1 MIYANVFM
9 YIQYV
14 RVYDKLYR
22 CMFNL
27 TLHVVDT
34 FCRFSFEKSLIFF
47 DIFFSFVGKNEGQAT
62 FLCVFLSAV
71 HRSRDVTASSWSF
84 AGRSFG
90 TPGEKTNEQTN
101 KWVFFNIRN
110 KIKYN
115 NISNNQMQYNW
126 TMQAHLTVGLVWT

>member
-1 MIYANVFM
+1 MIYAKVYM
-9 YIQYV
+9 YMQYV

-27 TLHVVDT
+27 TLHVVET

-47 DIFFSFVGKNEGQAT
+47 DIFFSFVGKHEGQVT

-90 TPGEKTNEQTN
+90 TPGEKTNKQMR
-101 KWVFFNIRN
+101 FFLIYEIRSNIIIYQIIRCSIIGPC
-110 KIKYN
+110 KHI
-115 NISNNQMQYNW
+115 
-126 TMQAHLTVGLVWT
+126 

>member
-47 DIFFSFVGKNEGQAT
+47 DIFFSFVGINEGQAT

-101 KWVFFNIRN
+101 KQMSIFF
-110 KIKYN
+110 
-115 NISNNQMQYNW
+115 
-126 TMQAHLTVGLVWT
+126 